1 MFSPDN
7 STNHQIDLMDL
18 WMLGFKCSNSWIS
31 AAASPPNPYA
41 ACQQQPWSTQ
51 TCSWD
56 ENDEPRHGYD
66 GYDVCLSQGRQD
78 RNTKIKQMQK
88 CQFAALSASDTG
100 SFNLRVCVM

>member
-66 GYDVCLSQGRQD
+66 GYDVCLSQ
-78 RNTKIKQMQK
+78 
-88 CQFAALSASDTG
+88 
-100 SFNLRVCVM
+100 